1 MKLNLLAGRDTTAQ
15 ALTWAIYR
23 LMSRRDDQQRIL
35 KESLHLDNTTTY
47 SDLTASSGPL
57 RFTNAFI
64 SETLRL
70 HPPVPL
76 EIQENIGL
84 ETVVLPDGN
93 VVGPGEKIIW
103 SPWAMA
109 RSTRIWGEDAKV
121 FRPERWLNSD
131 HKEPTAF
138 EWPVFHA
145 GPRSC
150 LGKNL
155 ARAELAYTVVQIVN
169 RYELRR
175 GWSGAE
181 ERVYDQG
188 LTGPMKGGLPV
199 YVRKRPL

>member
-1 MKLNLLAGRDTTAQ
+1 M
-15 ALTWAIYR
+15 TWTIYR
-23 LMSRRDDQQRIL
+23 LLQRDDDDTRRIL
-35 KESLHLDNTTTY
+35 AESLALAAHPTF
-47 SDLTASSGPL
+47 SDLTSSSGPL
-57 RFTNAFI
+57 QFTNAFI

-76 EIQENIGL
+76 EIQENIGSESVL
-84 ETVVLPDGN
+84 LPDGN
-93 VVGPGEKIIW
+93 IVAPGEKIIW

-109 RSTRIWGEDAKV
+109 RSERIWGPDAKT
-121 FRPERWLNSD
+121 FRPDRWLSAD
-131 HKEPTAF
+131 KRERTAF

-155 ARAELAYTVVQIVN
+155 ARAELAYAVAQIVR
-169 RYELRR
+169 RYDVMR
-175 GWSGAE
+175 GWRGSE

-199 YVRKRPL
+199 SVQSRTTCHK